1 MTKERIFELKLNFN
15 TLICITALLAITV
28 RCLINILS
36 NIYSTPQIDYFY
48 ITQTTI
54 NLFAVGL
61 FILLLNSILEK
72 NKDSQ
77 KKSGESLGYKFN

>member
-1 MTKERIFELKLNFN
+1 MTKERIFELRLNFN
-15 TLICITALLAITV
+15 TLICVIALLGVTT
-28 RCLINILS
+28 RCLINIIS
-36 NIYSTPQIDYFY
+36 NVYSTPQIDYFY

-54 NLFAVGL
+54 TLFAVGL

>member
-1 MTKERIFELKLNFN
+1 MNEKQFVVLRG
-15 TLICITALLAITV
+15 
-28 RCLINILS
+28 
-36 NIYSTPQIDYFY
+36 IDYFY
-48 ITQTTI
+48 ITQITI
-54 NLFAVGL
+54 TLFAVGL